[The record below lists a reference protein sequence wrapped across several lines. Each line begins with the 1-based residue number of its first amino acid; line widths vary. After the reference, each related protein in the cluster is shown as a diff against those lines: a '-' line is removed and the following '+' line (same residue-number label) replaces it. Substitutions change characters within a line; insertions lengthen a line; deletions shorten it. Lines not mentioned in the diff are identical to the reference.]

1 MPCSHATRSRTPRFT
16 RTTLNPCRGPCPCV
30 AQVQYRLHAF
40 AAHFGI
46 DGVLGCDAGAGSG
59 SALKTPAHH
68 CEAEGTCLV
77 CSLAR
82 VFAHMQVAERQ
93 TEQTAPPSTAE
104 LRRVLCAEAAHSI
117 ERFRRDEM
125 EDSWGAHVAM
135 LELMQMAQAP
145 LADGQQAPLVREKR
159 TRRGSD
165 GITLTAV
172 QTPQ

>member
-1 MPCSHATRSRTPRFT
+1 MLCSHAARSRFT
-16 RTTLNPCRGPCPCV
+16 RATLSPCRGPCPCV

-40 AAHFGI
+40 ANHFGI
-46 DGVLGCDAGAGSG
+46 DGDLDAGAGSG

-82 VFAHMQVAERQ
+82 VFAHMQVTERQ

-125 EDSWGAHVAM
+125 EDSWEAHVAM

-165 GITLTAV
+165 IITLTAV
-172 QTPQ
+172 QTPHVHF